1 LTSRNGQ
8 EVKRTVEQ
16 ANELSSAAAQM
27 TMEKC
32 SAEEFEPGEY
42 TVQIKVT
49 DNLTKE
55 IIASSQKFAVR

>member
-1 LTSRNGQ
+1 L
-8 EVKRTVEQ
+8 
-16 ANELSSAAAQM
+16 
-27 TMEKC
+27 EK
-32 SAEEFEPGEY
+32 SVPLKEFEPGEY